1 MSSTKSF
8 SMDFV
13 DLNHYRVTIPK
24 GYDDITSMKI
34 EMSIANPS
42 QNETYIW
49 TMTDSDGS
57 TNQLSVTGLTSPYTI
72 SATSTSSMKLPYTLD
87 IYLGVY
93 YLSTTYISG
102 GTLTITYG
110 DRTPIMCT
118 IDGVSYNVCLAVYT
132 EATIT
137 AESTGK
143 YYITADGYLKT
154 FFVAYDGNPDDK
166 IEVDLTSLYIRNLIL
181 RAINEQGI
189 TVYALSEGEK
199 LYQA

>member
-24 GYDDITSMKI
+24 GYDDITSMTI
-34 EMSIANPS
+34 RMSIANPS

-72 SATSTSSMKLPYTLD
+72 SATSISSIQLPYTLD
-87 IYLGVY
+87 VYLGVY
-93 YLSTTYISG
+93 YQSTTYISG
-102 GTLTITYG
+102 GTLTIIYG

-118 IDGVSYNVCLAVYT
+118 IDGVSYNVCMAVYT
-132 EATIT
+132 SVIIT

-154 FFVAYDGNPDDK
+154 FFVAYDGNPGDK

>member
-13 DLNHYRVTIPK
+13 GLNHYRVTIPK

-34 EMSIANPS
+34 KMSIANPS

-72 SATSTSSMKLPYTLD
+72 SATLTSSIQLPYTLD
-87 IYLGVY
+87 VYLGVY
-93 YLSTTYISG
+93 YPSTTYISG
-102 GTLTITYG
+102 GTLTIIYG

-118 IDGVSYNVCLAVYT
+118 IDGVSYNVCIAVYT
-132 EATIT
+132 SVIIT

-166 IEVDLTSLYIRNLIL
+166 IEVDLTSLYTRNLIL

>member
-24 GYDDITSMKI
+24 GYDDITSMTI
-34 EMSIANPS
+34 RMSIANPS

-72 SATSTSSMKLPYTLD
+72 SATSISIKQLPYTLD
-87 IYLGVY
+87 VYLGVY
-93 YLSTTYISG
+93 YQSTTYISG
-102 GTLTITYG
+102 GTLTIIYG

-118 IDGVSYNVCLAVYT
+118 IDGVSYNVCMAVYT
-132 EATIT
+132 SVIIT

-166 IEVDLTSLYIRNLIL
+166 IEVDLTPLYTRNLIL

>member
-13 DLNHYRVTIPK
+13 DLNHYQVTIPN

-57 TNQLSVTGLTSPYTI
+57 TQLSVTGLTSPYTI
-72 SATSTSSMKLPYTLD
+72 SATLTSSIQLPYTLD
-87 IYLGVY
+87 VYLGVY
-93 YLSTTYISG
+93 YPSTTYISG
-102 GTLTITYG
+102 GTLTIIYG

-118 IDGVSYNVCLAVYT
+118 IDGVSYNVCIAVYT
-132 EATIT
+132 SVIIT

-166 IEVDLTSLYIRNLIL
+166 IEVDLTSLYTRNLIL